1 MECIV
6 CVQCMHTLN
15 NVLIKIE
22 VWQPRS
28 GSTNT
33 HPIQCVCCCLSIGK
47 PKNISTNKHIFIER
61 MHFVCIFENANTMN
75 KNPLNNETT
84 MKLAAERK
92 WKRIR
97 HKRGAFGLVGIVMVV
112 TLKPISWKNN
122 AMDYIYIEAIPAD
135 NSNSNTRTATK

>member
-1 MECIV
+1 
-6 CVQCMHTLN
+6 
-15 NVLIKIE
+15 
-22 VWQPRS
+22 
-28 GSTNT
+28 
-33 HPIQCVCCCLSIGK
+33 
-47 PKNISTNKHIFIER
+47 

-122 AMDYIYIEAIPAD
+122 AMEYIYRG
-135 NSNSNTRTATK
+135 NTSRQLKFKYKNRNQIN

>member
-1 MECIV
+1 
-6 CVQCMHTLN
+6 
-15 NVLIKIE
+15 
-22 VWQPRS
+22 
-28 GSTNT
+28 
-33 HPIQCVCCCLSIGK
+33 
-47 PKNISTNKHIFIER
+47 

-97 HKRGAFGLVGIVMVV
+97 HRSGAFGLVGIVMVV

-122 AMDYIYIEAIPAD
+122 AMEYIYIEAIPAD